1 MSKSIEFKVEISQ
14 ASIGG
19 TKTKTYLAKSVDR
32 LIKSMPKSI
41 KKKWQTISFTDENG
55 KSKILDRSYNE

>member
-1 MSKSIEFKVEISQ
+1 MSKSIEFRVEIAQ

-19 TKTKTYLAKSVDR
+19 TKTKIYLAKSVDR

-41 KKKWQTISFTDENG
+41 KKKWKTISFTDENG
-55 KSKILDRSYNE
+55 KLNILDRSYNE